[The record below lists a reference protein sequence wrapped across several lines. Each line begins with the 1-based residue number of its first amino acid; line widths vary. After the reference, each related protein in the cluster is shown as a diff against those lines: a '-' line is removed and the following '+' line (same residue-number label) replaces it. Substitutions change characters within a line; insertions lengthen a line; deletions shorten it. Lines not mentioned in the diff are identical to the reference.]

1 MRKWLPAGF
10 AGIALAAVIGIFLGV
25 SAYTFTYAEGF
36 SYLSDDPKACIN
48 CHIMND
54 QYHSWSSSSHH
65 SRATCNDC
73 HVPHDSLLAKY
84 STKAIHGY
92 RHSKGFTF
100 QDFHEPIQI
109 TRRSYDDVIGNCV
122 RCHEDMTHD
131 IRLSIADV
139 PGAPASAASSVDC
152 IHCHASVAHG
162 PTR

>member
-73 HVPHDSLLAKY
+73 HVPVDLVGKY
-84 STKAIHGY
+84 LTKLEHGW
-92 RHSKGFTF
+92 RHSKAFTTGS
-100 QDFHEPIQI
+100 FHEPIQI
-109 TRRSYDDVIGNCV
+109 TDSSLAVVQDNCV
-122 RCHEDMTHD
+122 RCHGGLVHAIQTDAHGERANCT
-131 IRLSIADV
+131 
-139 PGAPASAASSVDC
+139 
-152 IHCHASVAHG
+152 HCHGGVGHGAAH
-162 PTR
+162 